1 MAKIIC
7 DVFMYIFE
15 AILLY
20 YYAEG
25 LFTARSRRSVRILV
39 IAIINIG
46 LLIIYQAE
54 NTILNGLL
62 QFACNYFVF
71 RVLYKTQIKTAFFH
85 VIMFIS
91 VMAISEIAVIN
102 SCAVIFNDF
111 DAMATD
117 LDAYIFVITTSKL
130 IYFIIMLVIRRL
142 CSVKQYENQKD
153 SFYWLLFI
161 FPLICVPVC
170 LMIFFVADNI
180 EVMLTLRIVMSSIFI
195 VLLFSNLII
204 FFIYDRANKNKAE
217 LYELK
222 AASLQQETDEKYFD
236 AIEQSQEEIRRF
248 SHDMKNHL
256 LQIRYLED
264 IDEIHKYLDEIIK
277 DVEKISYVRISS
289 NKMLNLIVSKY
300 SAICEKKRI
309 KFDVQVKLASLNYVK
324 DVDLSAILNNLLD
337 NAVEAAELCEN
348 GCVEMSIFSKNN
360 NFDGIIIK
368 NSCEREPEH
377 INGRLITSKKDKF
390 FHGLGVTIVNRV
402 LKKYDAISD
411 WQYFKEKKM
420 FETSVVFPKGDILKR
435 NSQNS

>member
-7 DVFMYIFE
+7 DIFMYIFE

-20 YYAEG
+20 HYAEG
-25 LFTARSRRSVRILV
+25 LFTARCRKSVRISMIAV
-39 IAIINIG
+39 INVG

-54 NTILNGLL
+54 YAILNGLL
-62 QFACNYFVF
+62 QFICNLFVF
-71 RVLYKTQIKTAFFH
+71 LVLYKTQIRIAFFH
-85 VIMFIS
+85 SVMFIS

-111 DAMATD
+111 DAMATN

-130 IYFIIMLVIRRL
+130 IYFMIMLAVKRL

-180 EVMLTLRIVMSSIFI
+180 EVTPMLRIIMSSIFI

-222 AASLQQETDEKYFD
+222 AARLQQETDEKYFD

-264 IDEIHKYLDEIIK
+264 VGAIHEYLDDIIE

-289 NKMLNLIVSKY
+289 NRMLNLIVSKY

-309 KFDVQVKLASLNYVK
+309 KFDVQVKLASLNYIK

-337 NAVEAAELCEN
+337 NAVEAAEKCEN
-348 GCVEMSIFSKNN
+348 GYIEVSIFSKNS

-368 NSCEREPEH
+368 NSCEKEPVH
-377 INGRLITSKKDKF
+377 INERLITSKADKL
-390 FHGLGVTIVNRV
+390 FHGLGINIVKRV
-402 LKKYDAISD
+402 LKKYDAIYD
-411 WQYFKEKKM
+411 WQYHAEKKL
-420 FETSVVFPKGDILKR
+420 FETGIVFPKLYII
-435 NSQNS
+435 QNQN